1 MRTGRG
7 NMSDTRIKR
16 LPINL
21 QTTSKNS
28 SHKKAKIFGECVC
41 VSGCFIGKGVWGG
54 GGGSFSVTQS
64 RKANSHVSVY
74 YSYVI
79 HVVNKTNLL
88 RELTTVN
95 DFKLLFI
102 NSLSGDFYRKLP
114 TSIPEVASKV
124 RISAI
129 NPSAYLCK
137 VGSCIRSA
145 CFAQHFYC
153 ISF

>member
-54 GGGSFSVTQS
+54 VVFQS
-64 RKANSHVSVY
+64 PNQERQTRMY
-74 YSYVI
+74 LYI
-79 HVVNKTNLL
+79 T
-88 RELTTVN
+88 RM
-95 DFKLLFI
+95 LF
-102 NSLSGDFYRKLP
+102 
-114 TSIPEVASKV
+114 VW
-124 RISAI
+124 
-129 NPSAYLCK
+129 
-137 VGSCIRSA
+137 
-145 CFAQHFYC
+145 
-153 ISF
+153 